1 MCTYV
6 CTQSLL
12 SFWNRYRFLCLCLCE
27 RNVKGRRDTE
37 RQWERVRLLACCI
50 YGHFLSSLNRAG
62 CAGNLRSR
70 LQMVCIMFN
79 PPLSPSPP
87 LLLSL
92 FLFPSL
98 PFSINHENLKLYVF
112 EKNDT
117 PLLRKSYKI
126 VLGSLS
132 TSNTPSS
139 PLTSLQPP
147 GPQPAFCHPVITL
160 VIVLLYLA
168 G

>member
-12 SFWNRYRFLCLCLCE
+12 SFWNRYRFVCLCLCE

-37 RQWERVRLLACCI
+37 RQWERVSLLACCI

-79 PPLSPSPP
+79 PPPPSPP

-112 EKNDT
+112 EKKWH
-117 PLLRKSYKI
+117 PFAFSLQKGIRKSYKI

-132 TSNTPSS
+132 TSNTPLLLLLPSS
-139 PLTSLQPP
+139 P
-147 GPQPAFCHPVITL
+147 PALNQLFVAL
-160 VIVLLYLA
+160 
-168 G
+168 